1 MTKRKAV
8 RFGGSAAAAI
18 CVAAVLV
25 SGGCESGTKDLFGRG
40 KLPPDE
46 FAVYTRAPLSLP
58 PNYGQRPTGP
68 NSLPAPGSGAQNR
81 IALVQPQDEA
91 RNALLGAAQVG
102 ANPASTAQKAEVVN
116 ASAGTRALLQRTGGA
131 SAPSD
136 VRAQVN
142 RETQLLA
149 EADRSFIDRLMF
161 WQPSTNP
168 ADYGTVVD
176 PAQESRRIQQTQAL
190 GEPIVAGETPTI
202 KRKRRGLLEGIIN

>member
-8 RFGGSAAAAI
+8 TFGGNTAAAI
-18 CVAAVLV
+18 CVAAALV
-25 SGGCESGTKDLFGRG
+25 AGGCESGTKDLFGRG

-68 NSLPAPGSGAQNR
+68 NSLPAPGSGGQSR
-81 IALVQPQDEA
+81 VALVQPQDEA
-91 RNALLGAAQVG
+91 RNALLGTAQLG
-102 ANPASTAQKAEVVN
+102 AGPASAPQQTAVAN

-149 EADRSFIDRLMF
+149 EADQSFIERLMF
-161 WQPSTNP
+161 WKKSSA